1 MLNTNCISCAFG
13 PGSIASRGLLFGV
26 PPHAEAA
33 SQISAPEWDVLSGR
47 GFKRKLYPGFDAQ
60 DGIRFPVE
68 ASNGKCVPEYGF
80 SVGCIFRLGLQ
91 TESASRNPRLEWDAL
106 SGAALKRK
114 LRPGIVAQN
123 GMHFPPEPLTE
134 TASRNSASEWDTFSG
149 TALKRK
155 LRPVLRRDSGT
166 HFPLGPP
173 SGKGIPF

>member
-1 MLNTNCISCAFG
+1 MAITDGLSMLNTNCISCAFG

-33 SQISAPEWDVLSGR
+33 SQISAPEWDTFSG
-47 GFKRKLYPGFDAQ
+47 
-60 DGIRFPVE
+60 
-68 ASNGKCVPEYGF
+68 S
-80 SVGCIFRLGLQ
+80 
-91 TESASRNPRLEWDAL
+91 
-106 SGAALKRK
+106 ALKRK

-173 SGKGIPF
+173 SGKCIPF